1 MPEFLLK
8 ISPVT
13 EAGKEHN
20 SFHSVSFKIALI
32 LGGEIIE
39 LENGAIA
46 KA

>member
-8 ISPVT
+8 ISPIAR
-13 EAGKEHN
+13 AGEEHN
-20 SFHSVSFKIALI
+20 SSVSLKIALS

-39 LENGAIA
+39 LENGVIA